1 MLNIKC
7 CPYVK
12 IVQFV
17 SDVAAVSDTRRESF
31 SGQGRLDNG
40 ITRGS
45 DTIMD
50 VDIFWIA
57 CPFCTNYRKGEKN
70 PSIL

>member
-57 CPFCTNYRKGEKN
+57 CPFCTYCQNWENNLR
-70 PSIL
+70 LL